1 MNEDDWPSLA
11 LRVLDGTEPAD
22 AHVDDR
28 SRVVRGACARAD
40 SLTRRGMHRL
50 AGDTDTGVRA
60 LLAERPDLDPATID
74 RLSWDV
80 PRVAAALARRHLADL
95 TVDQIG
101 RVRLVEDAGV
111 QEALHQTR
119 LADLIRALGG
129 PETGRRGWFR

>member
-80 PRVAAALARRHLADL
+80 PRVVAVLARYHLKDL
-95 TVDQIG
+95 TVEQLG
-101 RVRLVEDAGV
+101 RIRLVEDADV
-111 QEALHQTR
+111 QEALLQIR
-119 LADLIRALGG
+119 LGRLIRALGEPDG
-129 PETGRRGWFR
+129 GRRGWFR